1 MKLAVFIPAFNEEQK
16 IGYVIDSIKQNIK
29 TFENC
34 EIIVV
39 DDGSTDKTPETAGQH
54 GADVISH
61 KKNRGLGVAFQTGLA
76 KALKNKV
83 DILVTIDADG
93 QFDPKEIEKLIE
105 PILKGQADIVTGSR
119 FKDKEYTPENM
130 PWIKQWGNKRVAA
143 IISRAT
149 GEKFYDVSC
158 GFRAYS
164 REAMLA
170 LNLFGK
176 FTYTQETFL
185 DLIFKGFKIIEIPVS
200 VKYFNDRK
208 SKMAGSILRYAVK
221 SADIMFKTIK
231 DYKPLKFFGWSG
243 FLIFIVGLAL
253 DIFVFAHFFRF
264 GTFSPY
270 KILGFLG
277 AFLNSVGIMV
287 FFIGILADLIDR
299 VRMTQEKILY
309 YEKKRFY
316 DSDI

>member
-1 MKLAVFIPAFNEEQK
+1 
-16 IGYVIDSIKQNIK
+16 
-29 TFENC
+29 
-34 EIIVV
+34 
-39 DDGSTDKTPETAGQH
+39 
-54 GADVISH
+54 
-61 KKNRGLGVAFQTGLA
+61 
-76 KALKNKV
+76 
-83 DILVTIDADG
+83 
-93 QFDPKEIEKLIE
+93 
-105 PILKGQADIVTGSR
+105 
-119 FKDKEYTPENM
+119 
-130 PWIKQWGNKRVAA
+130 
-143 IISRAT
+143 
-149 GEKFYDVSC
+149 
-158 GFRAYS
+158 
-164 REAMLA
+164 MLA

-243 FLIFIVGLAL
+243 FLIFLFGLAL
-253 DIFVFAHFFRF
+253 DIFVFIHFLNF